1 MSTKNPF
8 GSGVELITSNEERKK
23 TNEKRA
29 ENRRHTEK
37 ILNNFQRLIDN
48 QGMNEEYNNFRNVR
62 EEISNN
68 SMSFL
73 KDEIDALKGRV
84 AKMEYDIRR
93 LKTVKSGK
101 NKNKP
106 KTQKLK

>member
-8 GSGVELITSNEERKK
+8 GSGVELITSNEEGKK

-29 ENRRHTEK
+29 KNRRHTEK
-37 ILNNFQRLIDN
+37 IMNNFQRLIDK
-48 QGMNEEYNNFRNVR
+48 QGMNEYNNFRNVR

-106 KTQKLK
+106 KTQKI

>member
-8 GSGVELITSNEERKK
+8 GSGVELMTSNEEGEK

-29 ENRRHTEK
+29 KNRRHTEK
-37 ILNNFQRLIDN
+37 IMNNFQRLIDK
-48 QGMNEEYNNFRNVR
+48 QGMNEYNNFRNVR

-106 KTQKLK
+106 KTQKI